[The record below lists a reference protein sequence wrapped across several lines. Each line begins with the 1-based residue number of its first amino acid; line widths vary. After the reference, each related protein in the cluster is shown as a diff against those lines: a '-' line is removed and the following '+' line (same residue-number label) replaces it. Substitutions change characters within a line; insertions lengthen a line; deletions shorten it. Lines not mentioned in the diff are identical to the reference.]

1 MSLRTRGKKSGSELK
16 LTKKIEKLFKSYR
29 EQLLHLGKLYG
40 VVEIK
45 SYARSAKRLTIS
57 QLELLLIK
65 NHIKLPINRSSD
77 KAIAKQELKQ
87 ITITNVYLSL
97 FIVFFIGC
105 LILTR
110 PYIKK
115 IVNEVKFTYVA
126 EEYKSKKVTKSKP
139 KKSKSKA
146 EKKSEIEPEIFKEE
160 HDNTVSL
167 NAETTENLFEDLGY
181 DLKGVR
187 AGQKVKPIYLTKLP
201 KDLSSLGDT
210 NKKRELF
217 IKIILPL
224 VLNENEKITKD
235 RKKLFKILGK
245 NFNTA
250 GERVWLRRRFK
261 EYKIDDGDLSK
272 LKMRMDIIPVSI
284 AIAQAA
290 NESGWGT
297 SRFALEGNAL
307 FGQWTWS
314 KKGISPKNKDPNKSH
329 KVLQFQVLKASV
341 RAYKNNLN
349 THNAY
354 REFREARAKIRQEDK
369 QIIGL
374 ELTKYLKSYAA
385 IGEKYVVILDDIIE
399 KNSLTDFDK
408 ANLLPTNLTTGV
420 AL

>member
-1 MSLRTRGKKSGSELK
+1 

-29 EQLLHLGKLYG
+29 EQLLHLAKLYG
-40 VVEIK
+40 IVEIR

-77 KAIAKQELKQ
+77 KAIAKLELKQ
-87 ITITNVYLSL
+87 NTITNAYLSL
-97 FIVFFIGC
+97 FIIFFIGC
-105 LILTR
+105 LVLTR

-115 IVNEVKFTYVA
+115 VVNEVKFTYVA
-126 EEYKSKKVTKSKP
+126 EEYKSTKIIKKK
-139 KKSKSKA
+139 
-146 EKKSEIEPEIFKEE
+146 EKKSRKKIEKEIEPEKKQY
-160 HDNTVSL
+160 DNTVSL
-167 NAETTENLFEDLGY
+167 NAETTSNLFEDLGY

-201 KDLSSLGDT
+201 RDLNALGNT
-210 NKKRELF
+210 KKKRELF
-217 IKIILPL
+217 IKIVLPL
-224 VLNENEKITKD
+224 ILHENNKITED

-250 GERVWLRRRFK
+250 GERVWLKRRFK

-272 LKMRMDIIPVSI
+272 LKMRMDIIPVSL
-284 AIAQAA
+284 ALAQAA

-314 KKGISPKNKDPNKSH
+314 KKGITPKNKDPNKSH

-354 REFREARAKIRQEDK
+354 KEFREARAKLRQEDK
-369 QIIGL
+369 KIIGL
-374 ELTKYLKSYAA
+374 ELSKYIKNYAS
-385 IGEKYVVILDDIIE
+385 IGEKYVEIIDDIIE
-399 KNSLTDFDK
+399 RNSLTDFDK
-408 ANLLPTNLTTGV
+408 ATLLPTNLKRGV

>member
-1 MSLRTRGKKSGSELK
+1 MS
-16 LTKKIEKLFKSYR
+16 KKIEKLFKSYR
-29 EQLLHLGKLYG
+29 DQLLHLAKLYG

-45 SYARSAKRLTIS
+45 SYARSSKRLSTA

-65 NHIKLPINRSSD
+65 NRIKLPINRSSD
-77 KAIAKQELKQ
+77 KAIAKQELKENS
-87 ITITNVYLSL
+87 IRNVYLSL
-97 FIVFFIGC
+97 FVIFFIGC
-105 LILTR
+105 LVTVR
-110 PYIKK
+110 PYIKN

-126 EEYKSKKVTKSKP
+126 QEYKTSKTTKSEKT
-139 KKSKSKA
+139 KK
-146 EKKSEIEPEIFKEE
+146 KKIIEQPEFKQEY
-160 HDNTVSL
+160 DNTVSL
-167 NAETTENLFEDLGY
+167 NAETTSNLFNDLDY

-201 KDLSSLGDT
+201 KDLKTLGDT
-210 NKKRELF
+210 KEKRELF
-217 IKIILPL
+217 IKIVLPL
-224 VLNENEKITKD
+224 ILDENSKITED
-235 RKKLFKILGK
+235 RTKLFKILNK
-245 NFNTA
+245 NFNTV
-250 GERVWLRRRFK
+250 GERVWLKRRFR
-261 EYKIDDGDLSK
+261 EYKIEDKDLAK

-284 AIAQAA
+284 ALAQAA

-314 KKGISPKNKDPNKSH
+314 KKGISPKNKDPDQNH
-329 KVLQFQVLKASV
+329 KILQFQVLKASV

-354 REFREARAKIRQEDK
+354 KEFRETRAQLRQQDK

-374 ELTKYLKSYAA
+374 DLTKYLKNYAA
-385 IGEKYVVILDDIIE
+385 IKEKYVVIIEDIIE

-408 ANLLPTNLTTGV
+408 ANLLPIKLTQGV

>member
-1 MSLRTRGKKSGSELK
+1 M
-16 LTKKIEKLFKSYR
+16 TKKIEKLFKSYR
-29 EQLLHLGKLYG
+29 DQLLHLAKLYG
-40 VVEIK
+40 IVEIK
-45 SYARSAKRLTIS
+45 SYARSSKRLTIS

-77 KAIAKQELKQ
+77 KAIAKAELRTN
-87 ITITNVYLSL
+87 TITNIYLTV
-97 FIVFFIGC
+97 FVVFFIGS

-115 IVNEVKFTYVA
+115 IVNEVKFTYTA
-126 EEYKSKKVTKSKP
+126 AEYKTSKLTVKKKKKEKTKNKNN
-139 KKSKSKA
+139 
-146 EKKSEIEPEIFKEE
+146 EKTEFVEE
-160 HDNTVSL
+160 NDNAISL
-167 NAETTENLFEDLGY
+167 NAETTANLFDDLGY

-201 KDLSSLGDT
+201 RDLNALGDT
-210 NKKRELF
+210 KKKRELF
-217 IKIILPL
+217 IKILLPL
-224 VLNENEKITKD
+224 VLHENEKISQD
-235 RKKLFKILGK
+235 RKKLFTILNK
-245 NFNTA
+245 NFNTV
-250 GERVWLRRRFK
+250 GERVWLKRRFK
-261 EYKIDDGDLSK
+261 EYKIEDGDLSK

-284 AIAQAA
+284 ALAQAA

-314 KKGISPKNKDPNKSH
+314 KKGISPKNKDPNKTH

-354 REFREARAKIRQEDK
+354 QEFREERAKIRQENR

-374 ELTKYLKSYAA
+374 DLTKYLKNYAA
-385 IGEKYVVILDDIIE
+385 IGEKYVSILESIIR

-408 ANLLPTNLTTGV
+408 ANLLPTKSTKGI

>member
-1 MSLRTRGKKSGSELK
+1 LS
-16 LTKKIEKLFKSYR
+16 KKIEKLFKSYR

-45 SYARSAKRLTIS
+45 SYARSSKRLTIS

-77 KAIAKQELKQ
+77 KAIAKQELRQ
-87 ITITNVYLSL
+87 NSITNAYLSV
-97 FIVFFIGC
+97 FIIFFLGC

-115 IVNEVKFTYVA
+115 VVNEVKFTYVA
-126 EEYKSKKVTKSKP
+126 EEYKTVKV
-139 KKSKSKA
+139 KKSKKKI
-146 EKKSEIEPEIFKEE
+146 EKKSELETPKIQKEE
-160 HDNTVSL
+160 YDNTVSL
-167 NAETTENLFEDLGY
+167 NAETTSNLFEDLGY

-201 KDLSSLGDT
+201 RDLKTLGDT

-224 VLNENEKITKD
+224 ILDENNKITED
-235 RKKLFKILGK
+235 RRKLFKILGK

-250 GERVWLRRRFK
+250 GERVWLQRRFK
-261 EYKIDDGDLSK
+261 EYKIEDGDLSK
-272 LKMRMDIIPVSI
+272 LKMRMDIIPVSL
-284 AIAQAA
+284 ALAQAA

-314 KKGISPKNKDPNKSH
+314 KKGISPKNKDPNKTH
-329 KVLQFQVLKASV
+329 KVLQFQILKASV

-354 REFREARAKIRQEDK
+354 KEFREARAKLRQDDK

-374 ELTKYLKSYAA
+374 ELTKYIKNYAS
-385 IGEKYVVILDDIIE
+385 IGEKYVEIIE
-399 KNSLTDFDK
+399 SIIVKNSLTDFDK
-408 ANLLPTNLTTGV
+408 ATLLPTNLKKGV